1 MRLRRYSFWI
11 FSSTALAVEKA
22 LSFSFFLLSRDAGLK
37 TSGAES
43 VFFCFR
49 GDVSR

>member
-22 LSFSFFLLSRDAGLK
+22 LSFSFFLLKRLAGES

-43 VFFCFR
+43 VFFCLS